1 MGRFASTV
9 RFYGRYREPY
19 PSQFFEKVA
28 SRLWFSG
35 NERLVDVGCGPG
47 LLALGF
53 APYVGSCTGIDPEPG
68 MIAAAAQAALEAGV
82 DLALIQSR
90 LEDLPSNIG
99 TFKIATI
106 GRALHWLDRDSSL
119 PVLERLVPSG
129 GFVLVCGAPVA
140 DAPSNAWLKHYKA
153 VRNAYSSQN
162 DEARYRI
169 DFSAWFAPS
178 RFRQIDRITASATE
192 KVTISD
198 LVYRA
203 LSMSTTSPDVL
214 GERRAAFEAE
224 MSAAL
229 VPFAEN
235 GYITEEIE
243 AVATVFA

>member
-9 RFYGRYREPY
+9 EFYGRYREPY
-19 PSQFFEKVA
+19 PPQFFEKVA
-28 SRLWFSG
+28 SRLLFSG
-35 NERLVDVGCGPG
+35 NERLVDIGCGPG
-47 LLALGF
+47 ILALGF

-68 MIAAAAQAALEAGV
+68 MIAAATQAALDAGV
-82 DLALIQSR
+82 DLTLLQSS
-90 LEDLPSNIG
+90 LEDLPGNIG
-99 TFKIATI
+99 TFQVATI

-140 DAPSNAWLKHYKA
+140 DVPSNAWLKHYKA

-178 RFRQIDRITASATE
+178 RFHRIDRITASATE

-203 LSMSTTSPDVL
+203 LSMSTTSPEAL
-214 GERRAAFEAE
+214 GERRGAFEAE

-229 VPFAEN
+229 APFAED
-235 GYITEEIE
+235 GYITEQIE
-243 AVATVFA
+243 AVATIFA